1 MQVCSRR
8 EWDWSRQ
15 VHISFLGMCRLP
27 CERVYIQM
35 NPEPCRERH
44 LEMGE
49 AVEEDEAMP
58 TGMETTTRAEL
69 DATTTGALVA
79 RILEITR
86 ELRGDEADTLQVLG
100 ALEDTT
106 GESNAAD

>member
-1 MQVCSRR
+1 
-8 EWDWSRQ
+8 
-15 VHISFLGMCRLP
+15 MCRLP
-27 CERVYIQM
+27 RERVYIQM
-35 NPEPCRERH
+35 NPEPRRERR
-44 LEMGE
+44 LEMGR
-49 AVEEDEAMP
+49 AIDEDKAMP

-86 ELRGDEADTLQVLG
+86 ELRGDEAASLQRLE

-106 GESNAAD
+106 GDTHAAD

>member
-1 MQVCSRR
+1 
-8 EWDWSRQ
+8 
-15 VHISFLGMCRLP
+15 
-27 CERVYIQM
+27 
-35 NPEPCRERH
+35 
-44 LEMGE
+44 MGR
-49 AVEEDEAMP
+49 AVDEDEAMP

-86 ELRGDEADTLQVLG
+86 ELRGDEAATLRVLG

-106 GESNAAD
+106 GEANAAD